1 MTYSPVT
8 RKSLTRHEKIGR
20 VGRVTRMLRAYEYV
34 AAEVTDLS
42 RVGRVHA
49 DVTRMLRYEEE
60 DTRKLLLLPCCCC
73 DIAIVCLSVCCAIG
87 YCLCFPDIKTV
98 CLANVAH

>member
-1 MTYSPVT
+1 VTYSPVT

-20 VGRVTRMLRAYEYV
+20 VGRVMRMLRAYEYV

-60 DTRKLLLLPCCCC
+60 DTRKLLPWNVCYKKTTNAAVVTLPQ
-73 DIAIVCLSVCCAIG
+73 DFLNSPNG
-87 YCLCFPDIKTV
+87 
-98 CLANVAH
+98 